1 MCAHSPQCPA
11 ADSAART
18 LAVVIADHHE
28 QGWTLLCN
36 GVVHFDDGVDLLPG
50 GAIAGNGVISGDAA
64 FDNCCSSSGPACAC
78 RLLIRDNFEAL
89 QRLRLRKR
97 VEIHFVEDPVP
108 EQSERAAH
116 RPSARAREIVGRAR
130 VDGDVKWLFELT

>member
-50 GAIAGNGVISGDAA
+50 GAIAANGVISGDAA
-64 FDNCCSSSGPACAC
+64 FGNCCSSSGAA
-78 RLLIRDNFEAL
+78 RVAFSSVTT
-89 QRLRLRKR
+89 LRRFSGYANGSR
-97 VEIHFVEDPVP
+97 STSSRI
-108 EQSERAAH
+108 QSQNRASERL
-116 RPSARAREIVGRAR
+116 IGRALGR
-130 VDGDVKWLFELT
+130 VR

>member
-64 FDNCCSSSGPACAC
+64 FGNCCSSSGAVRAR
-78 RLLIRDNFEAL
+78 RLLIRDNFEAV
-89 QRLRLRKR
+89 QRLRKR

-108 EQSERAAH
+108 EQGERAAH
-116 RPSARAREIVGRAR
+116 RLSARAREIVGRPG

>member
-64 FDNCCSSSGPACAC
+64 FDNCCSSSGP
-78 RLLIRDNFEAL
+78 
-89 QRLRLRKR
+89 
-97 VEIHFVEDPVP
+97 V
-108 EQSERAAH
+108 
-116 RPSARAREIVGRAR
+116 RAR
-130 VDGDVKWLFELT
+130 VAFSSVTTLRRSSGYGYANGSRSTSSRIQSQNRASERLIGRALGRVR

>member
-36 GVVHFDDGVDLLPG
+36 GVVHFDDGADLLPG
-50 GAIAGNGVISGDAA
+50 GAIAGHGAISGDAA
-64 FDNCCSSSGPACAC
+64 FGNCSSSGAVRA
-78 RLLIRDNFEAL
+78 RGLLIRDNFAAVP
-89 QRLRLRKR
+89 RLRKR

-116 RPSARAREIVGRAR
+116 RPGARAREIVGRAR

>member
-1 MCAHSPQCPA
+1 MCTHSLQCPA

-36 GVVHFDDGVDLLPG
+36 GVVHFDDGIDLLPG
-50 GAIAGNGVISGDAA
+50 GAIAANGVISGDAA
-64 FDNCCSSSGPACAC
+64 FGNCCSSSGAA
-78 RLLIRDNFEAL
+78 RARGLLIRDNVEAV
-89 QRLRLRKR
+89 QRLRKW

-108 EQSERAAH
+108 EQGERAAH

>member
-36 GVVHFDDGVDLLPG
+36 GVVHFDDGADLLPG
-50 GAIAGNGVISGDAA
+50 GTIAGHGAISGDPAVG
-64 FDNCCSSSGPACAC
+64 NCSSSGA
-78 RLLIRDNFEAL
+78 
-89 QRLRLRKR
+89 
-97 VEIHFVEDPVP
+97 
-108 EQSERAAH
+108 
-116 RPSARAREIVGRAR
+116 GRAR
-130 VDGDVKWLFELT
+130 VAFSSVTTLRRSSGYANGSRSTSSRIQSQNRASERPMGRALGRVR